1 MMYDMDMES
10 DLQHLIR
17 ISIDKMVNV
26 ESAHTNRR
34 GNRKGGEIDL
44 RKTLLVAHLIQ
55 EVRTAYLEDNCQI
68 FENSLS
74 DIHNDCCREE
84 ELDESQILEYNKSW
98 KRQQFTHESNF
109 FIDDEGVASISHPSN
124 VQSCLTNSKSMVS
137 RICQVTRPLCVSVN
151 TNHVMTY
158 STEEEKTGSQDD
170 DTSSQEEDSFICEE
184 LDVSSCCEVESTPFI
199 EDRSSTSVSSSS
211 ILPPLSVETTVKQ
224 QVPVIQQDHQTNCN
238 THTSSSSSSDAGR
251 HSSSPEC
258 HSKTQAVSIEKPSS
272 NVCVLPKKKRPL
284 PKEFLE
290 ELAAQQPCPK
300 QSKTVTTYQNS
311 GAVVSTPSTS
321 SVTSQSWSTSTT
333 VSTVS
338 SSIGSS
344 YNSHESNPK
353 VVVQLT
359 QSLDY
364 SFPLTCTQILLRHH
378 SVYDNLSRRALA

>member
-26 ESAHTNRR
+26 DSTHTTRR

-74 DIHNDCCREE
+74 DIHDDCCREE
-84 ELDESQILEYNKSW
+84 ELDESQIIEYNKSW

-158 STEEEKTGSQDD
+158 LTDEEKAASQD
-170 DTSSQEEDSFICEE
+170 DTSSQDEDSVVCEE
-184 LDVSSCCEVESTPFI
+184 LDVSSCCEVESTPII
-199 EDRSSTSVSSSS
+199 EEKISTSASSSS
-211 ILPPLSVETTVKQ
+211 ILPPSLSVETTAKHQ
-224 QVPVIQQDHQTNCN
+224 QVPVTVDHQTINCN
-238 THTSSSSSSDAGR
+238 THNTSSSNDGPRSNESNNTATSSVPIVEK
-251 HSSSPEC
+251 SS
-258 HSKTQAVSIEKPSS
+258 T
-272 NVCVLPKKKRPL
+272 VCVLPKKKRPL

-290 ELAAQQPCPK
+290 ELAAQQPCSK
-300 QSKTVTTYQNS
+300 QSKTLTVHNNNTV
-311 GAVVSTPSTS
+311 VVSTPSTS

-338 SSIGSS
+338 STIGSTS
-344 YNSHESNPK
+344 NSHESNPK

-378 SVYDNLSRRALA
+378 HSVYDNLSRRALA